1 MPTTEDKIIR
11 FFHRKVSAQED
22 GLKTMVVWCIGK
34 GDRVPVEVILVMNLK
49 NSRQYRDEKYMFS
62 EFRDGKINSGGK
74 YLDTQHANDFSH
86 RCTWQ

>member
-1 MPTTEDKIIR
+1 MPSVRFRTQRDARTMPTTEDKIIR

-49 NSRQYRDEKYMFS
+49 NSRQYRDEKIHVFGVQRRQDQLRRQVS
-62 EFRDGKINSGGK
+62 
-74 YLDTQHANDFSH
+74 
-86 RCTWQ
+86 